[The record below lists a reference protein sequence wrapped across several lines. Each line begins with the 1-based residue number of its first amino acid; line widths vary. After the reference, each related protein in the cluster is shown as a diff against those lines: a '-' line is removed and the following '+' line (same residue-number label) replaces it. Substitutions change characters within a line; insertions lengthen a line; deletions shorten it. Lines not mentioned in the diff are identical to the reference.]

1 MVGFFC
7 RFISSLFKFKYIIVL
22 LSWLFG
28 RWNWQKAR
36 YNEFAIWNRVSI
48 AQGTRPADIF
58 NLNGLTPHQ
67 RWGCECYIISSL
79 WRAFVQKVY
88 STNIIFLMGLLR
100 LINSELTQ
108 HDNFISHYI
117 LPRASRGMKEVEV
130 LNNYAEIKR
139 ITAVTMQ
146 YRKLQIKKQ
155 SVMMMY

>member
-1 MVGFFC
+1 M
-7 RFISSLFKFKYIIVL
+7 
-22 LSWLFG
+22 
-28 RWNWQKAR
+28 
-36 YNEFAIWNRVSI
+36 
-48 AQGTRPADIF
+48 
-58 NLNGLTPHQ
+58 
-67 RWGCECYIISSL
+67 
-79 WRAFVQKVY
+79 QKVY